1 MGLQVDP
8 GVVWNSNVFI
18 YITHPQQCVQ
28 TDRQFHE
35 LVFAPAAPIDATP
48 TDWFPHQRL
57 LFESVSWNLGAKNW
71 LAILIFLV
79 EIDHI
84 LVLFIRVITHVL
96 KMLQVEGAA
105 IDMGP
110 PLTCIL
116 GDSDTQITGSHAI
129 YKLVHLL
136 IEDLRVAPAVSYRR
150 AGDVLPSLLS
160 PHHCL

>member
-28 TDRQFHE
+28 TDRQPHV
-35 LVFAPAAPIDATP
+35 LVFAPAAAIDTTP
-48 TDWFPHQRL
+48 TDWFPHQQL
-57 LFESVSWNLGAKNW
+57 LFESVSWNLGARNW

-84 LVLFIRVITHVL
+84 LVLFMRVITHVL

-105 IDMGP
+105 IDM
-110 PLTCIL
+110 
-116 GDSDTQITGSHAI
+116 HF
-129 YKLVHLL
+129 
-136 IEDLRVAPAVSYRR
+136 RVFIHPNHRIPCYLQART
-150 AGDVLPSLLS
+150 S
-160 PHHCL
+160 PHRRSSCGASS